1 MPIISN
7 PFSGRL
13 NLDDA
18 DFRILGRGDYIDA
31 VNVTRDSPGEG
42 QDTVVSNN
50 IGNLLIPYTLPSG
63 TNKVIGSRED
73 KKRNRLYYFV
83 WNSTKKHSVLYYDA
97 NRNYVV
103 KVLENMT
110 DTGQVDI
117 LEFNPSFKITSINV
131 LYRDFEGDLLFF
143 SDGNVDPKCI
153 NVSAVYSVW
162 TKQEILVIKAPPK
175 MPPQVAYENDLLVTQ
190 NNLRNSLFQFC
201 YRYVYD
207 TLDKSVWSTRSI
219 VPLPQQNTLNYTS
232 NLFKENSRISVNFS
246 TGGQSV
252 RGIELAFRQTT
263 AGITSD
269 WKLIQLFDK
278 ANLGIP
284 DNSIYSFRFY
294 NDSVYTPIDIR
305 ETDLLQDYVP
315 LKANASE
322 LANGN
327 ALLYAGITEG
337 FDKTNMNLIGTSSTS
352 QLSNNYF
359 DKCGVSFFATING
372 ETSGTFSGSSA
383 TELKVYLFGTGT
395 NNGANEVSTLNNA
408 AGVYC
413 INMLA
418 GTTNISVTF
427 TVSSVNSVTSSILG
441 GLSSQL
447 LAKNMTFVS
456 LTNNVL
462 TVRLN
467 NTFATAYS
475 TNTIILCS
483 SGVRYLSASGEPDN
497 TVFANSWESGY
508 TYAIQYFDNYGR
520 TIGAQTSLQATFYTP
535 AYPLSN
541 TINLPITQ
549 IQIYNRPPKYASYYQ
564 ILRSNSTTYFKRLFW
579 VSNSAFQGSSV
590 NNVKYAYI
598 GIENI
603 LVYNESISS
612 TENVISY
619 EYTKGDRIRFLS
631 RYEVNGNVQLLTN
644 KFYDYEILGTELE
657 INSVVSNSTKKKNGI
672 FIKINYPSSD
682 IDANFNFSGT
692 EDYQNYQIIIY
703 NYEKAADKRLYYEF
717 GKQFSIGNAGT
728 DNAFHLGL
736 EQNQS
741 TNLVS
746 PAIISTSNGDLF
758 YRKRKVTTSI
768 DFALR
773 FLSITTYAIGY
784 KNYSFAISSDPN
796 WIINSNYE
804 IQTQLPYIINVTG
817 SGFPTW
823 SVPGFYLFRNKSTT
837 NSLNIRFKFS
847 GTATYTNAPSND
859 NITYKILALIVSNA
873 GVPVSPKYT
882 VLLESF
888 TALADEPKQFNI
900 DTTIEIPKQSFLYI
914 IGEYPVSGLT
924 SYIVINT
931 ENIQLSVV
939 GNQTINIIES
949 SFSDNMNLITNS
961 NGRPSAIE
969 ENARQTYF
977 PTMIRFGQEY
987 QLNTILNNINRFYPE
1002 DFDEYDLSYGEVVRL
1017 HIRDRQLIV
1026 YQNHKV
1032 GRVPILTQI
1041 IKDVTGDPL
1050 QANSDKLI
1058 NKIQYYAGD
1067 YGIGDAATSL
1077 AWNNFSDYFVD
1088 NFRGIVCRLSQDGI
1102 TPLSVLYK
1110 TNGFFT
1116 SKLLQYRKELNNG
1129 LTINGNPCI
1138 YGVFDSMT
1146 NKYIIALEEIN
1157 RYSSCDFN
1165 GGVSFIVPTTTST
1178 TTTSTTSTT
1187 STTTTTTTT
1196 TTLPICTSYTN
1207 GSTENWVGDYQLCNG
1222 TWVYSGTVNPGNSI
1236 CAVIGSPFTLSGVDL
1251 TAVGQCG
1258 LYVGQSALGG
1268 IIAYILQPGDAGY
1281 DANVQHGLIAS
1292 TSDIVSNNW
1301 WNGSNTTTGAT
1312 AGFSSF
1318 VLGAGF
1324 GNTNAIISS
1333 QGAGTYAATL
1343 CRNFTGGGYNDWY
1356 LPSSQELQK
1365 LYNNRAIIG
1374 GFGNQGYWTSNETDS
1389 SQAYY
1394 LFFFNGSIGS
1404 SSKSSGIPT
1413 RVRPVRSF

>member
-50 IGNLLIPYTLPSG
+50 IGNVLIPYTLPSG

-73 KKRNRLYYFV
+73 KKRNRLYYCV
-83 WNSTKKHSVLYYDA
+83 WNSTKKHSILYYDA
-97 NRNYVV
+97 NKKYVV

-143 SDGNVDPKCI
+143 SDGNTDPKCI
-153 NVSAVYSVW
+153 NVSASYPVW

-263 AGITSD
+263 AGITTD
-269 WKLIQLFDK
+269 WKLIKLFDK
-278 ANLGIP
+278 ASLGIS

-305 ETDLLQDYVP
+305 ETDLLQDYIP

-337 FDKTNMNLIGTSSTS
+337 FGKTNMNLIGTGSTS

-372 ETSGTFSGSSA
+372 ETSGTFSAFGG
-383 TELKVYLFGTGT
+383 TEVKVYLFGTGS
-395 NNGANEVSTLNNA
+395 NNAANEVSTLNNA

-447 LAKNMTFVS
+447 LTKNMTFVS

-467 NTFATAYS
+467 SNFATAYNS
-475 TNTIILCS
+475 NTIILCS
-483 SGVRYLSASGEPDN
+483 SGVKYLSASGEADN

-508 TYAIQYFDNYGR
+508 TYAIQYFDEYGR
-520 TIGAQTSLQATFYTP
+520 TIGAETSIQATFDTP
-535 AYPLSN
+535 LYPLSN
-541 TINLPITQ
+541 TIKFPITQ

-564 ILRSNSTTYFKRLFW
+564 ILRSNSTTFLKRLFW
-579 VSNSAFQGSSV
+579 ISDSAFQSPDINGT
-590 NNVKYAYI
+590 KFAYI
-598 GIENI
+598 GISNI
-603 LVYNESISS
+603 TAYNLEITS
-612 TENVISY
+612 TEKVVSY
-619 EYTKGDRIRFLS
+619 EYTQGDRVRFIKRFDS
-631 RYEVNGNVQLLTN
+631 NGVEQQLTPSQTS
-644 KFYDYEILGTELE
+644 YDYEILGTELR
-657 INSVVSNSTKKKNGI
+657 IVPLTVFSSAFSSTGQPVNGL
-672 FIKINYPSSD
+672 FIKIRYPQDD
-682 IDANFNFSGT
+682 INTSFGFSGN
-692 EDYQNYQIIIY
+692 EDYQNYQVIIY
-703 NYEKAADKRLYYEF
+703 NFAKAAEKRLYYEF

-741 TNLVS
+741 VNLVT
-746 PAIISTSNGDLF
+746 PAIISLTNGDYF
-758 YRKRKVTTSI
+758 YRKRNLPISKQTLFTSPNSDSYAAIRTSSNFYALFLLAPTVINNNTYQLTTQNASTVTTFGTSYPVLSSTGYLFWNKTSSTTLKLRI
-768 DFALR
+768 KITGTLKANYDYVEFAFYALICQAAGSGVPELK
-773 FLSITTYAIGY
+773 FTIQVSPSYVLSQTTSVNVEVDSYVDVTAGSKLWLIAY
-784 KNYSFAISSDPN
+784 KNNQQSDIVFAPEEIS
-796 WIINSNYE
+796 I
-804 IQTQLPYIINVTG
+804 
-817 SGFPTW
+817 
-823 SVPGFYLFRNKSTT
+823 
-837 NSLNIRFKFS
+837 
-847 GTATYTNAPSND
+847 
-859 NITYKILALIVSNA
+859 
-873 GVPVSPKYT
+873 
-882 VLLESF
+882 
-888 TALADEPKQFNI
+888 
-900 DTTIEIPKQSFLYI
+900 
-914 IGEYPVSGLT
+914 
-924 SYIVINT
+924 
-931 ENIQLSVV
+931 SVV
-939 GNQTINIIES
+939 NNKTIDIIES
-949 SFSDNMNLITNS
+949 SFSDNMNLLTNS
-961 NGRPSAIE
+961 NGRPSAVE
-969 ENARQTYF
+969 ENARQNYF

-987 QLNTILNNINRFYPE
+987 QLNTVVNNISRFYPE

-1041 IKDVTGDPL
+1041 IKDVAGDPL

-1102 TPLSVLYK
+1102 TPLSVIYK
-1110 TNGFFT
+1110 TNSFFT
-1116 SKLLQYRKELNNG
+1116 TQTLQYRKELNNG
-1129 LTINGNPCI
+1129 LTVNGNPCI

-1146 NKYIIALEEIN
+1146 NKYIVALEEIN
-1157 RYSSCDFN
+1157 RYANCDFN
-1165 GGVSFIVPTTTST
+1165 GGFCFILPITTTTTTTTSTSTTTTST
-1178 TTTSTTSTT
+1178 TTTSTT
-1187 STTTTTTTT
+1187 T
-1196 TTLPICTSYTN
+1196 TTLACKTYRNNNPAQDWT
-1207 GSTENWVGDYQLCNG
+1207 GDYQACNG
-1222 TWVYSGTVNPGNSI
+1222 TWFYNVTVGAGNTI
-1236 CAVIGSPFTLSGVDL
+1236 CAKQGTPFTR
-1251 TAVGQCG
+1251 
-1258 LYVGQSALGG
+1258 
-1268 IIAYILQPGDAGY
+1268 
-1281 DANVQHGLIAS
+1281 
-1292 TSDIVSNNW
+1292 
-1301 WNGSNTTTGAT
+1301 
-1312 AGFSSF
+1312 SSF
-1318 VLGAGF
+1318 GDLDME
-1324 GNTNAIISS
+1324 GN
-1333 QGAGTYAATL
+1333 
-1343 CRNFTGGGYNDWY
+1343 C
-1356 LPSSQELQK
+1356 
-1365 LYNNRAIIG
+1365 
-1374 GFGNQGYWTSNETDS
+1374 
-1389 SQAYY
+1389 
-1394 LFFFNGSIGS
+1394 
-1404 SSKSSGIPT
+1404 
-1413 RVRPVRSF
+1413 